1 MISSHY
7 DCLDRLTRAT
17 ATRMNHH
24 ETDETLTALVDYT
37 EAIHSSIRLGMAEAY
52 SEAAPYAFPASAK
65 AEASNADHC
74 GYCCLNHSAA

>member
-17 ATRMNHH
+17 AMRMNRH
-24 ETDETLTALVDYT
+24 ETDETLTALVDCIG
-37 EAIHSSIRLGMAEAY
+37 AIHSSIRLGMAEAY
-52 SEAAPYAFPASAK
+52 NEAAQHAFPASAK
-65 AEASNADHC
+65 AEASSADHC